1 MAIWWIWEGKCE
13 REILKRGWWI
23 GIGWKWEG
31 MGEKNPFG
39 IKKNRIYDRVV
50 PIIRFLKGGR
60 LFEKSISVP
69 RLYTDI
75 T

>member
-1 MAIWWIWEGKCE
+1 
-13 REILKRGWWI
+13 
-23 GIGWKWEG
+23 

-69 RLYTDI
+69 RLYREI
-75 T
+75 TWENTSLSRAKHL